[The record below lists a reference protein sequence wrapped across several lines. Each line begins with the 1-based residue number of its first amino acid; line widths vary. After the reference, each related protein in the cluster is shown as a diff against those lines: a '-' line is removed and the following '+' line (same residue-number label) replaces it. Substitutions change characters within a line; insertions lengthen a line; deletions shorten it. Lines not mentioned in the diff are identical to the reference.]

1 MSTSPTGASLPS
13 QIRSPRAAHRL
24 RLTLGLLTLL
34 AALLCGGRG
43 GRGTPAQAK
52 ESVFSCF
59 FAGTTTDGSLF
70 VATSPDDISGSHR
83 IVLYGVKPTRTATA
97 YNNYVQ
103 KMLGGYLLHVRVKKQ
118 LDDRS
123 IPAMVGEV
131 MIVQGNSYVNL
142 NKAVLRDGY
151 GTPTAEAPASYR
163 PFAAYAQR
171 KGLGVYAAGRPHWIL
186 PVPPKDDPATAG
198 AVADRDR
205 TIERLG
211 IPNYTNRTLVPD
223 NYSVLQYHIYITDF
237 YLREGQVYIYRDGKL
252 INKQAYGR

>member
-1 MSTSPTGASLPS
+1 MSVHPPS
-13 QIRSPRAAHRL
+13 RTPWGGLVARL
-24 RLTLGLLTLL
+24 RPWLVVLGLIVAL
-34 AALLCGGRG
+34 AGLAEA
-43 GRGTPAQAK
+43 PAVHA
-52 ESVFSCF
+52 EDPVFSCF

-70 VATSPDDISGSHR
+70 VATSPDDLSGSHR
-83 IVLYGVKPTRTATA
+83 VVLYGVHPTRTNNA
-97 YNNYVQ
+97 YNKYVQ
-103 KMLGGYLLHVRVKKQ
+103 KMLGGYLLHVRIKKH

-151 GTPTAEAPASYR
+151 GTLSDEAPGTYR

-171 KGLGVYAAGRPHWIL
+171 KGLGVYAQGRPHWIL
-186 PVPPKDDPATAG
+186 PAPPQQDAFLSGPIM
-198 AVADRDR
+198 DRDK

-237 YLREGQVYIYRDGKL
+237 YLRLGQVYIYRDGKL
-252 INKQAYGR
+252 VNRQAGMR